1 MKKQALIVANLAGFA
16 SFLIPSM
23 QILQKFGYE
32 ITYAANANKLEWSVT
47 KSKLDE
53 MGVRFVQIDFD
64 SQKPLSSENRKAYRQ
79 LKALLKEKQ
88 YDLVHCHTPIAGLLT
103 RLAARRQRKK
113 GTCIIYTT
121 HGFAFTAR
129 SGIKQKLLYGTLEK
143 FGSWFC
149 DAIVTIN
156 REDYAAAQRM
166 HCKKVYYVN
175 GVGVD
180 TQRFRNA
187 EVDRD
192 TFRAQIG
199 ISPDRIMVLSVG
211 ELSARKNHRIIIE
224 AIALLPDKDRYV
236 YVICGSGINGGTGI
250 ALQTL
255 ASERGVDLRLLG
267 FRRDIP
273 QIMKVSDIGAI
284 PSIREGL
291 GLAGVQSLAAG
302 VPLVGSDV
310 QGIRDYVENGRTG
323 YLCDPFDATAFALA
337 IPKLV
342 AERHAMTECC
352 QKTAAKF
359 DLSVAEAQ
367 LKTIYKKL
375 IEQSLDGD

>member
-103 RLAARRQRKK
+103 RLAAKRQRKK
-113 GTCIIYTT
+113 GTCVIYTT
-121 HGFAFTAR
+121 HGFAFTSR
-129 SGIKQKLLYGTLEK
+129 SGKKQKLLYGTLEK
-143 FGSWFC
+143 FGSRFC

-156 REDYAAAQRM
+156 REDYVAAKKM

-180 TQRFRNA
+180 TQRFRDA

-199 ISPDRIMVLSVG
+199 IAPDRIMVLSVG
-211 ELSARKNHRIIIE
+211 ELSVRKNHRIIIE

-236 YVICGSGINGGTGI
+236 YVICGNGINGGTGN

-302 VPLVGSDV
+302 IPIVGSDV
-310 QGIRDYVENGRTG
+310 QGIKDYIVDGKTG
-323 YLCDPFDATAFALA
+323 YLCNPFDAAAFARA
-337 IPKLV
+337 ITKLV
-342 AERHAMTECC
+342 AEREGMANDCREVAKAFDIAVAKAQIEAIYTE
-352 QKTAAKF
+352 
-359 DLSVAEAQ
+359 L
-367 LKTIYKKL
+367 L
-375 IEQSLDGD
+375 G

>member
-113 GTCIIYTT
+113 GTCVIYTT
-121 HGFAFTAR
+121 HSFAFTSR
-129 SGIKQKLLYGTLEK
+129 SGKKQKLLYGTLEK
-143 FGSWFC
+143 FGSRFC

-156 REDYAAAQRM
+156 REDYVAAKKM

-180 TQRFRNA
+180 TQRFRDA

-211 ELSARKNHRIIIE
+211 ELSVRKNHRIIIE
-224 AIALLPDKDRYV
+224 AIALLPDKHRYV
-236 YVICGSGINGGTGI
+236 YVICGNGINGGTGN

-302 VPLVGSDV
+302 IPIVGSDV
-310 QGIRDYVENGRTG
+310 QGIKDYIVDGKTG
-323 YLCDPFDATAFALA
+323 YLCNPFDAAAFARA
-337 IPKLV
+337 ITKLV
-342 AERHAMTECC
+342 AEREGMANDCREVAKAFDIAVAKAQIEAIYTE
-352 QKTAAKF
+352 
-359 DLSVAEAQ
+359 L
-367 LKTIYKKL
+367 L
-375 IEQSLDGD
+375 G